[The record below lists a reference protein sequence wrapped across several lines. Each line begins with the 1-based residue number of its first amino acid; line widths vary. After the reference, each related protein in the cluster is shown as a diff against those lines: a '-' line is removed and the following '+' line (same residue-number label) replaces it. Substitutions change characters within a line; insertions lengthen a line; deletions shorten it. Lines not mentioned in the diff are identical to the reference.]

1 MPFTL
6 SCDQVM
12 QKIFD
17 GRVVDLTV
25 TFSSLFSNYRDV
37 RKRASGV
44 PERVLADESG
54 RDLQTLV

>member
-1 MPFTL
+1 
-6 SCDQVM
+6 M